1 VNPNGVRLIDDMD
14 QKRGHDPL
22 DRAVGRIADG
32 QYGLITRAQLSE
44 LAVGPGAIAHRIR
57 EGRLRPVHRGV
68 YAIVGPGL
76 PTRHGRWLAA
86 VFACGPGAVL
96 SHHAAAALWRIR
108 GGSRVE
114 VTVPRAG
121 RRSRQG
127 IRLHWANLPDDEIT
141 THQGIPTTTVPRT
154 LLDLSAVVQRD
165 ELRSAVRQA
174 EQLRL
179 TDRLWLGDLIERY
192 PRKPGIPIIKAS
204 LRRHNVASPS

>member
-1 VNPNGVRLIDDMD
+1 
-14 QKRGHDPL
+14 
-22 DRAVGRIADG
+22 
-32 QYGLITRAQLSE
+32 
-44 LAVGPGAIAHRIR
+44 
-57 EGRLRPVHRGV
+57 VHRGV

-76 PTRHGRWLAA
+76 LTRHGRWLAA

-114 VTVPRAG
+114 VTVPRGG

-179 TDRLWLGDLIERY
+179 TDPLWLGDLIERY
-192 PRKPGIPIIKAS
+192 PRKPGIPIVKAVVEEAQ
-204 LRRHNVASPS
+204 RGSPS

>member
-1 VNPNGVRLIDDMD
+1 
-14 QKRGHDPL
+14 
-22 DRAVGRIADG
+22 
-32 QYGLITRAQLSE
+32 
-44 LAVGPGAIAHRIR
+44 
-57 EGRLRPVHRGV
+57 
-68 YAIVGPGL
+68 
-76 PTRHGRWLAA
+76 
-86 VFACGPGAVL
+86 VL
-96 SHHAAAALWRIR
+96 SYHAAAALWRIR

-114 VTVPRAG
+114 VTVPRGG

-179 TDRLWLGDLIERY
+179 TDPLWLGDLVKRY
-192 PRKPGIPIIKAS
+192 RASRAFPSSKPS
-204 LRRHNVASPS
+204 LKRHNAAWAS